1 MIVIGKKSSLGANV
15 QLFEGVVYQGGTSHK
30 SQISGL
36 STTCLTVRFSLT
48 PCAEDLDKGGTGSA
62 TASHAHK
69 TYSSLSEE
77 LCTHCSLLAF
87 NFQLEF
93 VIKNKSDV

>member
-1 MIVIGKKSSLGANV
+1 MAERVAWERMSSCLRVSYIRGA
-15 QLFEGVVYQGGTSHK
+15 SHK

-77 LCTHCSLLAF
+77 LRTPG
-87 NFQLEF
+87 FQNVQLPAGICLKEQ
-93 VIKNKSDV
+93 V